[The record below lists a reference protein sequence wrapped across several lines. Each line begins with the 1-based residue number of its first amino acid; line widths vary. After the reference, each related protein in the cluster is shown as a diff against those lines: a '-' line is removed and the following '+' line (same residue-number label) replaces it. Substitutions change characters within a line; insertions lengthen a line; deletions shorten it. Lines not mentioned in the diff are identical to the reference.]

1 MPMRTYIYILKLR
14 PRFQDKENWDEK
26 DNKTLEKHTSRLE
39 RQKKRG
45 TVKYVGRTDLPVDN
59 EENFGLVVFEAE
71 NDELA
76 ELFTQSDSAVMGKLM
91 TATCFPFNHIY

>member
-1 MPMRTYIYILKLR
+1 MRTYIYTLKLF
-14 PRFQDKENWDEK
+14 PRFQNKENWDEK
-26 DNKTLEKHTSRLE
+26 DNEALEQHAKRLE

-45 TVKYVGRTDLPVDN
+45 TVKFVGRTDLPIDN
-59 EENFGLVVFEAE
+59 DENFGLVVFEAE